1 LYDKAKPHLTKCLKK
16 YFKSDRII
24 SISHSLYSPDL
35 ALYNM
40 WLFDKIID
48 NLSYHSRPKSLKKQI
63 TEVLLSIPKE
73 DYLLTFNKYLERMQ
87 HCINNHGGYF
97 EHLLK

>member
-1 LYDKAKPHLTKCLKK
+1 L
-16 YFKSDRII
+16 
-24 SISHSLYSPDL
+24 
-35 ALYNM
+35 
-40 WLFDKIID
+40 WLFDKIKQ
-48 NLSYHSRPKSLKKQI
+48 NLTNHSGPKSLKKQI

-87 HCINNHGGYF
+87 HCINNQVEYF